1 MRFRVLT
8 LLYLLVSM
16 SIFVGCVS
24 TPTQT
29 WNRDIVHDRFPQAE
43 EEVRAVMRKL
53 SREVVTG
60 NVDAFPT
67 HHLNSPKFSKFGP
80 RRHERQTIEETN
92 VSERDFWASITN
104 VTLDTR
110 DMKVDVFGDVAV
122 VTYYPHVTFKKDG
135 KLIKSDGRQTLVF
148 VKTNDGWLIAH
159 EHGTGTKLED

>member
-1 MRFRVLT
+1 MRFRGLT
-8 LLYLLVSM
+8 MLCLLVSM

-29 WNRDIVHDRFPQAE
+29 GNRDIVHDRFPQAE
-43 EEVRAVMRKL
+43 EEVRATMRKL
-53 SREVVTG
+53 SHEVVTG
-60 NVDAFPT
+60 NVEAFPT

-80 RRHERQTIEETN
+80 RKHERQTIEETN
-92 VSERDFWASITN
+92 VSERSFWASVTD

-135 KLIKSDGRQTLVF
+135 KMMTGDGRQTLVF
-148 VKTNDGWLIAH
+148 VKTKDGWLIAH
-159 EHGTGTKLED
+159 EHGTGTKPED

>member
-1 MRFRVLT
+1 MRHRGPT
-8 LLYLLVSM
+8 LLCLLASM
-16 SIFVGCVS
+16 SVYVGCVS

-29 WNRDIVHDRFPQAE
+29 GNRDIVHDRFPEAE
-43 EEVRAVMRKL
+43 EEVRATMRKL
-53 SREVVTG
+53 LDEVLTG

-80 RRHERQTIEETN
+80 RKHERQTIEETN
-92 VSERDFWASITN
+92 ASERSFWMSVTD

-135 KLIKSDGRQTLVF
+135 KMMTGDGRQTLVF

-159 EHGTGTKLED
+159 EHGTGTRAED

>member
-1 MRFRVLT
+1 MKFRALT
-8 LLYLLVSM
+8 LLCLLVSM
-16 SIFVGCVS
+16 SVYVGCVS

-29 WNRDIVHDRFPQAE
+29 GNRDIVLDRFPEAE
-43 EEVRAVMRKL
+43 EEVLAAMRNL
-53 SREVVTG
+53 VHEVVTG
-60 NVDAFPT
+60 NVEAFPA

-80 RRHERQTIEETN
+80 RKHERQTIEETN
-92 VSERDFWASITN
+92 ASERSFWTS
-104 VTLDTR
+104 VTDVDLDTR

-135 KLIKSDGRQTLVF
+135 KMMTGDGRQTLVF